1 MPSGFSVLGI
11 VLFVVLCV
19 LQFVSMEVFGLE
31 LLCLGVWG
39 GRHVEER
46 GGENVDMPRLSQ
58 TFVHITV
65 FLCVASVCVRM
76 HSFTGID
83 LALLGGRI

>member
-1 MPSGFSVLGI
+1 M
-11 VLFVVLCV
+11 
-19 LQFVSMEVFGLE
+19 
-31 LLCLGVWG
+31 
-39 GRHVEER
+39 EER

-65 FLCVASVCVRM
+65 FPCVASVCVGM